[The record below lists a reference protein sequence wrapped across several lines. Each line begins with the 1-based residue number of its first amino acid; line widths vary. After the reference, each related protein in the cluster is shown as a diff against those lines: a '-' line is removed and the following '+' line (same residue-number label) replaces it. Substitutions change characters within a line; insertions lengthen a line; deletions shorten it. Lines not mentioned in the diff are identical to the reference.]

1 MCDLSMKMTRG
12 IHANPLASRDPFRE
26 RCQGAP
32 NGCAVLFVAHQYA
45 PNYTQL
51 KASSK
56 GVAPLDAVPIQ
67 VQLRAQPDISQLH
80 SDLFLLQQ
88 FKLVIHRLHHLQD
101 LISPLLF

>member
-1 MCDLSMKMTRG
+1 MCDLSMKMTRESR
-12 IHANPLASRDPFRE
+12 ARPLASRNPFRE
-26 RCQGAP
+26 RCQEAP

-80 SDLFLLQQ
+80 SDLFYAATGIV
-88 FKLVIHRLHHLQD
+88 FSGTNRDVAR
-101 LISPLLF
+101 P